1 MDVLP
6 EIAAAVGKRLSI
18 FVDGGFRRGTDV
30 MKALALGASAALTG
44 RATLYGLAA
53 NGERGVERA
62 LEILTK
68 EMDRVMGQ
76 LGCSSVADLGP
87 HIVRRC

>member
-1 MDVLP
+1 M
-6 EIAAAVGKRLSI
+6 
-18 FVDGGFRRGTDV
+18 
-30 MKALALGASAALTG
+30 TG

-62 LEILTK
+62 LEILTT

-76 LGCSSVADLGP
+76 LGCRSVADLGP
-87 HIVRRC
+87 HILRRC